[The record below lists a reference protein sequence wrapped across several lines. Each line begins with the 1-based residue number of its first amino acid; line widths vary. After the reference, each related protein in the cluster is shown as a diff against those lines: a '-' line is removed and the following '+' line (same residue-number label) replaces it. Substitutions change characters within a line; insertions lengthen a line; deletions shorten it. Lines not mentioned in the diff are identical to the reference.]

1 MTGLLGFTVFGVD
14 WVFIKPYIVLGLALG
29 GVYALSGV
37 GLVVLYRATGVLNIA
52 FGAIGAAG
60 ALIAYWMIYNQGWP
74 HWLAY
79 TVCVLFGGVVNLAY
93 GVVLGPAFAA
103 RDPLV
108 KMMGTLALA
117 LILLGIM
124 AWRAPIG
131 GAIVRLLPLPSS
143 THTYRMFG
151 ASVTL
156 TQVIALGLAF
166 AITVATTIFLRVTA
180 LGTAMRAMANDR
192 EITATLGVPVR
203 RVEAAAWFGSG
214 IVCGLSGLILPD
226 LLTSLDYGQLT
237 FVIVIASLSAALIGR
252 LRSLFATMVGGL
264 IVGLASAVF
273 APYESLSRYRTSAP
287 FVIAIIALLWM
298 SRRRVVT
305 ISRTAQ

>member
-1 MTGLLGFTVFGVD
+1 MTSFLAFTVFGVD
-14 WVFIKPYIVLGLALG
+14 WLFLKPYIVIGLALG

-60 ALIAYWMIYNQGWP
+60 ALIAYWMIAHTGLP

-93 GVVLGPAFAA
+93 GVVLGPAFAH

-143 THTYRMFG
+143 SHSYRLFD
-151 ASVTL
+151 ATVSL
-156 TQVIALGLAF
+156 TQIIALALAL
-166 AITVATTIFLRVTA
+166 AITVATTLFLRLTA

-203 RVEAAAWFGSG
+203 KVEASAWFGSG
-214 IVCGLSGLILPD
+214 ILCGLAGLILPD

-252 LRSLFATMVGGL
+252 LESLWATMAGGL
-264 IVGLASAVF
+264 AVGLGQSVL
-273 APYESLSRYRTSAP
+273 APYESITRYRTSAP
-287 FVIAIIALLWM
+287 FVLAIIALLWM
-298 SRRRVVT
+298 SRHRVVT

>member
-1 MTGLLGFTVFGVD
+1 MHSPLAFALFGVD

-29 GVYALSGV
+29 SVYSLSGV
-37 GLVVLYRATGVLNIA
+37 GLVVLYRSTGVLNIA

-74 HWLAY
+74 EWLGFS
-79 TVCVLFGGVVNLAY
+79 VCVLFGGLINLAY
-93 GVVLGPAFAA
+93 GVVIGPAFAA

-117 LILLGIM
+117 LILLGLM

-131 GAIVRLLPLPSS
+131 GAIVRQLPLPSS
-143 THTYRMFG
+143 NHTYQILG
-151 ASVTL
+151 AGVTL
-156 TQVIALGLAF
+156 TQIIALVLAIV
-166 AITVATTIFLRVTA
+166 ITAATTVFLRVTS
-180 LGTAMRAMANDR
+180 LGTAMRALANDR

-203 RVEAAAWFGSG
+203 RVEASAWFGSG
-214 IVCGLSGLILPD
+214 IVCGAAGLILPD
-226 LLTSLDYGQLT
+226 LLTSLDYGTLT
-237 FVIVIASLSAALIGR
+237 FVIVIASLAAALIGR
-252 LRSLFATMVGGL
+252 LESIWATMVGG
-264 IVGLASAVF
+264 IVVGLSQAIL
-273 APYESLSRYRTSAP
+273 APYISLSRYRTSAP

>member
-1 MTGLLGFTVFGVD
+1 MTHLIGFAVFGVD
-14 WVFIKPYIVLGLALG
+14 WVFIKPYIVIGLALG
-29 GVYALSGV
+29 SVYALSGV

-60 ALIAYWMIYNQGWP
+60 ALIAYWLIAHTSCPN
-74 HWLAY
+74 WLAY
-79 TVCVLFGGVVNLAY
+79 TVCVLFGGVINLVY
-93 GVVLGPAFAA
+93 GITLGSAFAA

-117 LILLGIM
+117 LILLGLM

-143 THTYRMFG
+143 SHTYQVFG
-151 ASVTL
+151 SGVTL
-156 TQVIALGLAF
+156 TQIIALILAF
-166 AITVATTIFLRVTA
+166 VITLGTTIFLRVTS
-180 LGTAMRAMANDR
+180 LGTAMRALANDR

-203 RVEAAAWFGSG
+203 RVEASAWFGSG
-214 IVCGLSGLILPD
+214 IVCGAAGLLLPD
-226 LLTSLDYGQLT
+226 LLTTLDYGTLT
-237 FVIVIASLSAALIGR
+237 FVVVIASLSAALIGR
-252 LRSLFATMVGGL
+252 LESLWATLIGGL
-264 IVGLASAVF
+264 VIGLAQAVLS
-273 APYESLSRYRTSAP
+273 PYVKVFPYRQSTP
-287 FVIAIIALLWM
+287 FVLAIVALLWM